1 MGDVSAHIDFETRST
16 VDLKKAGVYRYAES
30 PDTGII
36 CMSWRIG
43 ATGPV
48 QRWRPG
54 DEDPYEL
61 LAHVEQGGRVVA
73 HNAGFER
80 TIWNA
85 KVPNHWP
92 RLQIEQQDC
101 TMARGLA
108 LGLPASLD
116 QLGKALRTP
125 IQKDKDGHALMMRMC
140 KPRRMGEVYTTHRCS
155 PCSGPACKAC
165 GGSGQIRTV
174 TGAVPVWWD
183 DEERIER
190 LQAYCDQDV
199 ETETGVDAS
208 IPQLS
213 PEERRVWELDQRIN
227 DRGVMIDVPS
237 VEVALAVVTEALKRA
252 DDRMWWLTD
261 GEVKKCSEAA
271 KIVKWLNGRGIP
283 CESVAKGEVE
293 EIVLMSSIM
302 GDDTAEEVIRLRRA
316 AAKTSTA
323 KFKAMLNSV
332 GADSRVRGTLAY
344 HGAAT
349 GRWAGR
355 IIQPQNFL
363 RFDAEELPDILM
375 ILDMFGSGKA
385 AKELADAIEILVGPP
400 LEAVAKCMRAMLAAA
415 PGKKFVSG
423 DFSNIEGR
431 GAAWIADEKWKLEAF
446 RAYDRGEGHDL
457 YKLSYARSF
466 GVDVEQV
473 TKAERQIGKVQE
485 LALGYQGSVGAYI
498 TMAAGYGIKPQQVA
512 DVARTAVDPEEWYR
526 VASAY
531 SDEMS
536 RGLDQETWTGVKCV
550 VNAWR
555 AAHPNIV
562 QAWWDLQDAAI
573 AAVGTPG
580 LKVPCL
586 HGRVTY
592 LAANGFLYC
601 RLPSGRVISYAMPRL
616 VRQVVTPAKAAYD
629 APGIGGEWVHHPAR
643 EATYKY
649 AVEYEGVD
657 SYTKRW
663 TSQRLYGGLQFNH
676 VVQGLARDKLVA
688 SMFRLEAAGYP
699 LVLTIH
705 DENVSEVDQWFGSW
719 QEYQRIM
726 AEPDPWCPDMPT
738 AVGAWED
745 VRYVK

>member
-1 MGDVSAHIDFETRST
+1 MSEAAAHIDFETRAT

-43 ATGPV
+43 DTGPV

-61 LAHVEQGGRVVA
+61 LAHVESGGRVVA

-85 KVPNHWP
+85 KVPKHWP

-108 LGLPASLD
+108 LALPASLD
-116 QLGKALRTP
+116 QLGRALRTP
-125 IQKDKDGHALMMRMC
+125 IQKDKDGRALMMRMC

-165 GGSGQIRTV
+165 GGTGQIRTV
-174 TGAVPVWWD
+174 TGTVPVWWD
-183 DEERIER
+183 DAERIER

-208 IPQLS
+208 IPVLS

-271 KIVKWLNGRGIP
+271 KIVKWLNDRGIP
-283 CESVAKGEVE
+283 CQSVAKGEVE
-293 EIVLMSSIM
+293 EIVLMTSVM

-332 GADSRVRGTLAY
+332 CADGRVRGTLAY

-355 IIQPQNFL
+355 IVQPQNFL

-375 ILDMFGSGKA
+375 ILELFGTGKA
-385 AKELADAIEILVGPP
+385 AKELADAIEMLVGPP
-400 LEAVAKCMRAMLAAA
+400 LEAVAKCMRAMLVAA

-431 GAAWIADEKWKLEAF
+431 GAAWIAGEQWKLEAF
-446 RAYDRGEGHDL
+446 RAFDRGEGHDL
-457 YKLSYARSF
+457 YNLSYARSF
-466 GVDVEQV
+466 GIDVN
-473 TKAERQIGKVQE
+473 TMPKKSFMRQIGKVQE

-498 TMAAGYGIKPQQVA
+498 TMAAGYGIKPEQVA
-512 DVARTAVDPEEWYR
+512 ATARGAVSDEEWFR
-526 VASAY
+526 VASTY
-531 SDEMS
+531 SDANS

-573 AAVGTPG
+573 EAVGTPG

-586 HGRVTY
+586 QGRVVY

-601 RLPSGRVISYAMPRL
+601 RLPSGRVICYAMPRL
-616 VRQVVTPAKAAYD
+616 IRTEDDAGRVKLQVEYD
-629 APGIGGEWVHHPAR
+629 AVN
-643 EATYKY
+643 
-649 AVEYEGVD
+649 

-663 TSQRLYGGLQFNH
+663 EKHVLYGGLQFNN

-699 LVLTIH
+699 LVLTVH
-705 DENVSEVDQWFGSW
+705 DENVSEVDPWFGSW

-726 AEPDPWCPDMPT
+726 AEPDPWCHDMPT